1 MLIMARVSKAY
12 AGTTEGINRACM
24 CVTGQTTMSVTDGQ
38 RSSAATHETPSGRS
52 GWWWLDITQ

>member
-38 RSSAATHETPSGRS
+38 RSSARRTRHLAAEVGGG
-52 GWWWLDITQ
+52 GWI